1 MKTNNL
7 FDYTVFKSHVLSL
20 IPSQPIQYAVSAE
33 QHDKEIASLKDT
45 IGNRRFFFVTNLE
58 NYEIEQVHGIERWL
72 GYSERDFTM
81 KKYLDIL
88 HPGRKKAVMMIAMHL
103 YDRLCKG
110 QYALNFMVQ
119 RYSSLIALKHYK
131 GQGNAHHFL
140 NTGLGAMPANS
151 LGQPWSG
158 DYVYNSGDLILDLL
172 HNFFLENGARMNK
185 IRVYEMTDHPTAR
198 QMLGYLF
205 VRGGVHA
212 LAYAKALEELT
223 GVDVK
228 KMLPIPAIPDSA
240 FKEAQP
246 FTDQGLHGKLYRFSP
261 DDFKDIG
268 AIWHGEHPIDGTPLE
283 VEDNPPEGGQ
293 AADSPEE
300 RVVSSP
306 GLNMDELQEMAQ
318 RLMKNV

>member
-1 MKTNNL
+1 MIIRIDKLQVEMPMHGEPDPDAAAKVQELMGGRFGEMSTFMN
-7 FDYTVFKSHVLSL
+7 YTFQSFNFR
-20 IPSQPIQYAVSAE
+20 
-33 QHDKEIASLKDT
+33 
-45 IGNRRFFFVTNLE
+45 GRRKVKP
-58 NYEIEQVHGIERWL
+58 Y
-72 GYSERDFTM
+72 
-81 KKYLDIL
+81 
-88 HPGRKKAVMMIAMHL
+88 
-103 YDRLCKG
+103 YD
-110 QYALNFMVQ
+110 
-119 RYSSLIALKHYK
+119 LIANIATEEFGHVELVAATVNGMLTGASDGDDIHESPLKHYK

-185 IRVYEMTDHPTAR
+185 IRVYEMTDHPSAR

-212 LAYAKALEELT
+212 LAYAKALEERT

-228 KMLPIPAIPDSA
+228 KMLPIPAVPDSA

-261 DDFKDIG
+261 DDFKDIS

-283 VEDNPPEGGQ
+283 VMDEPPEGGDP
-293 AADSPEE
+293 ADPPEE